1 MSNLKNI
8 QRKISEGVSGW
19 LLFEFNCFRGYLF
32 NEKYLSYPVG
42 QILNSITEYKT
53 LTEINHPCTNVG
65 QGRPLQV
72 DFVLTD
78 EKSKWKYAFESKWIG
93 NSMISLGSVIWD
105 LIRLQNL
112 DKHHQDIRCYFI
124 LAGFDK
130 KINILL
136 EDFDICYDK
145 DTEKKNEIAKAN
157 STFLIFDLFKLDDS
171 TKTYINE
178 KLKKYPN
185 FNLYSKIRCRPAHRF
200 PKNDVINMTF
210 TTYIFEVLKPDET
223 HRLNEL

>member
-145 DTEKKNEIAKAN
+145 DTEKKNEIAKVN

-171 TKTYINE
+171 TKTYIND
-178 KLKKYPN
+178 KIKKYPS
-185 FNLYSKIRCRPAHRF
+185 FKLYSKIRCRPAHRF

>member
-1 MSNLKNI
+1 MSNLNNI

-53 LTEINHPCTNVG
+53 LTEINHPCSNNM

-78 EKSKWKYAFESKWIG
+78 DKSKWKYAFESKWIG
-93 NSMISLGSVIWD
+93 NSMISLGAIIWD
-105 LIRLQNL
+105 LVRLQNL
-112 DKHHQDIRCYFI
+112 DKHHAEIKCYFI
-124 LAGFDK
+124 LVGFDK

-136 EDFDICYDK
+136 EDFDICHDK
-145 DTEKKNEIAKAN
+145 TSKKKNKIAKTN
-157 STFLIFDLFKLDDS
+157 STFLIFDLCELDKT
-171 TKTYINE
+171 TKDYVNQKI
-178 KLKKYPN
+178 KKYPN
-185 FNLYSKIRCRPAHRF
+185 FKLYSKIHCKPAHKF
-200 PKNDVINMTF
+200 PKNDIINMTF
-210 TTYIFEVLKPDET
+210 TTYIFEILKPDGT
-223 HRLNEL
+223 LKINEL